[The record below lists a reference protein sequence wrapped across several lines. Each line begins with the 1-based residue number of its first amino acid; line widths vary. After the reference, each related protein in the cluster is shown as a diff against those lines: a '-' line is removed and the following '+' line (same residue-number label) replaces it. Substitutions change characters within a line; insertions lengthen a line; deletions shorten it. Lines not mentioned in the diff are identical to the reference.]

1 MKQTKLY
8 AIYFEVP
15 WEQDD
20 VASLWT
26 TEAAAKEELRK
37 VKRTER
43 AQYGKFYLQEV
54 QLNTREL
61 IAE

>member
-8 AIYFEVP
+8 AVYFQVP
-15 WEQDD
+15 YESDD

-26 TEAAAKEELRK
+26 TEAAAREELRK
-37 VKRTER
+37 VKRTVNAR
-43 AQYGKFYLQEV
+43 YARYYLREV
-54 QLNTREL
+54 QINTREM

>member
-1 MKQTKLY
+1 MKHPTLY
-8 AIYFEVP
+8 AVYFKVQ

-26 TEAAAKEELRK
+26 TEAAAREELRK
-37 VKRTER
+37 VKRTQ
-43 AQYGKFYLQEV
+43 AAKYGEYYLREV
-54 QLNTREL
+54 QINTREM

>member
-1 MKQTKLY
+1 MKQSKLY
-8 AIYFEVP
+8 AVYFKVP

-26 TEAAAKEELRK
+26 TEAAAREELRK
-37 VKRTER
+37 VKRTQD
-43 AQYGKFYLQEV
+43 AKYGEYYLREV
-54 QLNTREL
+54 QINTRKM